1 MSILAIILLIIL
13 GILLFLVEFFLIPG
27 VTIAGIGGAVLMAIA
42 VFMAYRTHGA
52 SVGNYMLLTTL
63 LLTIITL
70 VFALRAK
77 TWKRLMLSR
86 NIDSKFEVGLQDEG
100 IKPGDTGESM
110 TRLNPIGK
118 VMVNG
123 ITVEAKSIKG
133 FVDQNTKI
141 EVVKVL
147 TTQVIVK
154 PINIE

>member
-1 MSILAIILLIIL
+1 MSMLAIILLILL

-27 VTIAGIGGAVLMAIA
+27 VTIAGIGGAILMGVAI
-42 VFMAYRTHGA
+42 FMAYRTHG
-52 SVGNYMLLTTL
+52 STVGNYILLTSL
-63 LLTIITL
+63 LLTVITL
-70 VFALRAK
+70 AFALRAK

-86 NIDSKFEVGLQDEG
+86 NIEGKVEVGLEEQK
-100 IKPGDTGESM
+100 IKVGDKGKSI
-110 TRLNPIGK
+110 TRLNPVGK
-118 VMVNG
+118 VMIND

-154 PINIE
+154 PINNE

>member
-1 MSILAIILLIIL
+1 MSILAIILLIFL

-27 VTIAGIGGAVLMAIA
+27 VTIAGIGGAVLMGVA
-42 VFMAYRTHGA
+42 VFMAYRTHGTT
-52 SVGNYMLLTTL
+52 VGNYTLLTTL

-77 TWKRLMLSR
+77 TWKRLMLNK
-86 NIDSKFEVGLQDEG
+86 NIDGKFEVGLQDEK
-100 IKPGDTGESM
+100 IKPGDTGLSV
-110 TRLNPIGK
+110 TRLNPVGK
-118 VMVNG
+118 VMVNE
-123 ITVEAKSIKG
+123 IIVEAKSIKG

-154 PINIE
+154 PINNE